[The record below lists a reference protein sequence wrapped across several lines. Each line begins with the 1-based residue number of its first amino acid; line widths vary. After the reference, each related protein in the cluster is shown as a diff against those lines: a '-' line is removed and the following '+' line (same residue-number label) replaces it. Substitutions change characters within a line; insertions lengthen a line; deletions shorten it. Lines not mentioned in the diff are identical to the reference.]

1 MCRDLTLSVVDSKIT
16 NVINNDYL
24 MKGVVAVATIE
35 ITWVFAGTMGD
46 RREQYLQ
53 YLAEKGEQVRPDVSA
68 KFEFDLHEND
78 LSFCERV
85 FANTNTYQGKVW
97 DALQPVMPADRSHTA
112 LSIGD
117 LVSIDGRT
125 YRCADLG
132 FTLVA

>member
-1 MCRDLTLSVVDSKIT
+1 M
-16 NVINNDYL
+16 
-24 MKGVVAVATIE
+24 ATIE
-35 ITWVFAGTMGD
+35 ITWVFAGTLGE
-46 RREQYLQ
+46 RREK
-53 YLAEKGEQVRPDVSA
+53 YLAMLAEQGEKIGADVSA

-85 FANTNTYQGKVW
+85 FANTNTYQGQVW
-97 DALQPVMPADRSHTA
+97 SALEPHLPATRSHTA
-112 LSIGD
+112 LSVGD

>member
-1 MCRDLTLSVVDSKIT
+1 MSVGGSKIT

-24 MKGVVAVATIE
+24 MKGVVALATIE
-35 ITWVFAGTMGD
+35 ITWVFAGTMGE
-46 RREQYLQ
+46 RREQYLAF
-53 YLAEKGEQVRPDVSA
+53 LADKGEQVRPDVSA
-68 KFEFDLHEND
+68 KFEFDLNEND

-85 FANTNTYQGKVW
+85 FANTNIYQGKVW
-97 DALQPVMPADRSHTA
+97 DTLAPHLPAERSHTA

-132 FTLVA
+132 FSLVA

>member
-1 MCRDLTLSVVDSKIT
+1 MSVGGSKIT

-24 MKGVVAVATIE
+24 MKGVMSVATIE

-46 RREQYLQ
+46 RREQYLAF
-53 YLAEKGEQVRPDVSA
+53 LADKGEQVRPDVSA
-68 KFEFDLHEND
+68 RFEFDLHEND

-85 FANTNTYQGKVW
+85 FANTNTYQGQVW
-97 DALQPVMPADRSHTA
+97 NALEPHLPANRSHTA

>member
-1 MCRDLTLSVVDSKIT
+1 MSVGVSKIT

-24 MKGVVAVATIE
+24 MKGVMSVATIE
-35 ITWVFAGTMGD
+35 ITWVFAGTLGE
-46 RREQYLQ
+46 RRES
-53 YLAEKGEQVRPDVSA
+53 YLAMLAEQGEQVRPDVSA
-68 KFEFDLHEND
+68 QFEFDLHEND

-85 FANTNTYQGKVW
+85 FANTNTYQGQVW

-112 LSIGD
+112 LSVGD